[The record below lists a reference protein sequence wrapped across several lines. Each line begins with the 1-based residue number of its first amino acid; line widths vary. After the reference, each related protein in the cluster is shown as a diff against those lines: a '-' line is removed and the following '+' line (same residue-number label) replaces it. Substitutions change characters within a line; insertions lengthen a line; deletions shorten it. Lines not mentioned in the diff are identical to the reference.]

1 MQKMVDIGHI
11 YTTTY
16 LQSGI
21 HLPSCIKHLIAFPD
35 TVDSGIFKFITPGN
49 TDKVPTE
56 TGCTTQS
63 WFHQWFNTTT
73 MTNVAFTISISS
85 IKKKTSGRLIH
96 QLQEAFRASG
106 GMFWALHG

>member
-1 MQKMVDIGHI
+1 MQKMVDIGHL

-49 TDKVPTE
+49 NEIKYQQQLVVPHKA
-56 TGCTTQS
+56 GL
-63 WFHQWFNTTT
+63 N
-73 MTNVAFTISISS
+73 N
-85 IKKKTSGRLIH
+85 GLI
-96 QLQEAFRASG
+96 RPP
-106 GMFWALHG
+106 